1 MMKRIVLAVLTVTLL
16 LFAALNAYL
25 ALNDVVHMQK
35 IVAQTTQTSTLR
47 ADISSVLKDLT
58 DMETGQRGYLLTGDD
73 SYLQPYAAASAHIP
87 NDLVKLRTG
96 LAQRPQSERALEP
109 EIDSLAKSKQAE
121 MERSISF
128 RQRGYRHRAFMLVN
142 SNEGRE
148 YMEKARALLSSL
160 SATESINFETL
171 ERERNAG
178 AKQALT
184 ETVAASS
191 CLLIVTGCLVAF
203 IRRQSQTRE
212 REVADIRQE
221 LAGRD
226 LQLAKLTSILSN
238 QARSKTSAME
248 ENARLLLEEYGGFLP
263 RQGHECAEQIMEA
276 SLQME
281 RLRLDLVGGSGS
293 VNHEREAVEFAA

>member
-171 ERERNAG
+171 ERKRNAG

>member
-248 ENARLLLEEYGGFLP
+248 ENARLLLQEYGGFLP

-293 VNHEREAVEFAA
+293 VKYEREAVEFAA

>member
-1 MMKRIVLAVLTVTLL
+1 MMKKIVQAVLTVTLL

-25 ALNDVVHMQK
+25 ALKDVLQTQK
-35 IVAQTTQTSTLR
+35 IVAQTTQTSTLQ
-47 ADISSVLKDLT
+47 ADISTVLKDLT

-73 SYLQPYAAASAHIP
+73 SYLQPYSEASAHMP
-87 NDLVKLRTG
+87 THLAKLRTG
-96 LAQRPQSERALEP
+96 LAQRPESERSLQP
-109 EIDSLAKSKQAE
+109 EIEALAKSKQAE
-121 MERSISF
+121 MARSISL
-128 RQRGYRHRAFMLVN
+128 RERGYRHRAFVLIN
-142 SNEGRE
+142 TNEGQE
-148 YMEKARALLSSL
+148 YMQKARALLTSL
-160 SATESINFETL
+160 SATENSNFETL
-171 ERERNAG
+171 ETERNAG
-178 AKQALT
+178 ARQALT
-184 ETVAASS
+184 ETLAASS

-212 REVADIRQE
+212 REVAEIRQE
-221 LAGRD
+221 LAQRD

-248 ENARLLLEEYGGFLP
+248 ENARLLLQEYGGFLP

-293 VNHEREAVEFAA
+293 VNHEREAIEFAA

>member
-1 MMKRIVLAVLTVTLL
+1 MMKKIVQAVLTVTLL

-25 ALNDVVHMQK
+25 ALKDVLQTQK
-35 IVAQTTQTSTLR
+35 IVAQTTQTSTLQ
-47 ADISSVLKDLT
+47 ADISTVLKDLT

-73 SYLQPYAAASAHIP
+73 SYLQPYTEANARIAA
-87 NDLVKLRTG
+87 DLANLRTG
-96 LAQRPQSERALEP
+96 LAQRPESERSLQP
-109 EIDSLAKSKQAE
+109 EIESLAKSKQAE
-121 MERSISF
+121 MERSISW
-128 RQRGYRHRAFMLVN
+128 RERGYRHRAFMLVN
-142 SNEGRE
+142 SNEGQQ

-160 SATESINFETL
+160 SATENNNFERF

-178 AKQALT
+178 AQQALT
-184 ETVAASS
+184 ETIAASS
-191 CLLIVTGCLVAF
+191 CLLLVTGCLVAF

-212 REVADIRQE
+212 REVAGIRQE
-221 LAGRD
+221 LAQRD

-248 ENARLLLEEYGGFLP
+248 ENARLLLQEYGGFLP

-293 VNHEREAVEFAA
+293 VNHEREAIEFAA

>member
-1 MMKRIVLAVLTVTLL
+1 MMKKIVQAVLTVTLL

-25 ALNDVVHMQK
+25 ALKDVLQTQK
-35 IVAQTTQTSTLR
+35 MVAQTTQTSTLQ
-47 ADISSVLKDLT
+47 ADISTVLKDLT

-73 SYLQPYAAASAHIP
+73 SYLQPYTEANARIAA
-87 NDLVKLRTG
+87 DLANLRTG
-96 LAQRPQSERALEP
+96 LAQRPESERSLQP
-109 EIDSLAKSKQAE
+109 EIESLAKSKQAE
-121 MERSISF
+121 MERSVSW

-142 SNEGRE
+142 SNEGQQ
-148 YMEKARALLSSL
+148 YMEKARTLLSSL
-160 SATESINFETL
+160 SATENNNFERF

-178 AKQALT
+178 AQQALT
-184 ETVAASS
+184 ETIAASS

-212 REVADIRQE
+212 REVAEIKQE
-221 LAGRD
+221 LAQRD

-248 ENARLLLEEYGGFLP
+248 ENARLLLQEYGGFLP

-293 VNHEREAVEFAA
+293 VNHESEAIEFAA

>member
-221 LAGRD
+221 LAARD

-248 ENARLLLEEYGGFLP
+248 ENARLLLQEYGGFLP

>member
-1 MMKRIVLAVLTVTLL
+1 MMKKIVQAVLTVTLL

-25 ALNDVVHMQK
+25 ALKDVVQTQK
-35 IVAQTTQTSTLR
+35 IVAQTTQTSTLQ
-47 ADISSVLKDLT
+47 ADISTVLKDLT

-73 SYLQPYAAASAHIP
+73 SYLQPYSEASARIAA
-87 NDLVKLRTG
+87 DLGNLRTG
-96 LAQRPQSERALEP
+96 LAQRPESERSLQP
-109 EIDSLAKSKQAE
+109 EIESLAKSKRAE
-121 MERSISF
+121 MERSISW

-142 SNEGRE
+142 SNEGQQ
-148 YMEKARALLSSL
+148 YMEKARTLLSSL
-160 SATESINFETL
+160 SATENKNLETL
-171 ERERNAG
+171 EIERNAG
-178 AKQALT
+178 AQQALT
-184 ETVAASS
+184 ETIAASS

-212 REVADIRQE
+212 REVAEIRQE
-221 LAGRD
+221 LAQRD

-248 ENARLLLEEYGGFLP
+248 ENARLLLQEYGGFLP

-293 VNHEREAVEFAA
+293 VNHEREAIEFAA